1 MYYSQATID
10 NLLEEHMAIRGHL
23 NLVLS
28 LTREWKA
35 VLNLKEAI
43 LENPTRMQEVV
54 EKRNGL
60 RQAMGYLEDGL
71 KNHHIHEDEVLPS
84 LVGDLLMRAIR
95 KEHNELLHR
104 FNRIDEVLLNEKVET
119 FFENGNETLQHIDDL
134 CGHARAHSL
143 REDGILYFLK
153 RLPEFE
159 RQQEP
164 ASVKP

>member
-1 MYYSQATID
+1 MYYSQASID

-28 LTREWKA
+28 LIREWKA
-35 VLNLKEAI
+35 LLNLKESI
-43 LENPTRMQEVV
+43 LESPTRMQEVV
-54 EKRNGL
+54 EKKIGL

-71 KNHHIHEDEVLPS
+71 KNHHIHEDEVMPS
-84 LVGDLLMRAIR
+84 LIGELLMRAIR

-104 FNRIDEVLLNEKVET
+104 FNQVDEVLLDEKVET
-119 FFENGNETLQHIDDL
+119 FINKGAETLQHIDEL
-134 CGHARAHSL
+134 CGQARAHSL

-159 RQQEP
+159 RHEQP
-164 ASVKP
+164 VAVKP